1 MCGRSAR
8 CGGARSSR
16 RGRVRSRMMRRSQ
29 MRHSSGSGVVQTL
42 RSVQR
47 RGADGT
53 DAEEQK
59 DNMYRPNSELLH
71 PVNNPSKFGSRAA
84 RSPVGAALR
93 SIHP

>member
-1 MCGRSAR
+1 VRGRGAR

-16 RGRVRSRMMRRSQ
+16 RSRVHYRMMRRSQ
-29 MRHSSGSGVVQTL
+29 VRHGSGFGVMQRL

-47 RGADGT
+47 RGADGA
-53 DAEEQK
+53 DGEEQE
-59 DNMYRPNSELLH
+59 DNMYRPYSELLH

>member
-53 DAEEQK
+53 DAEE
-59 DNMYRPNSELLH
+59 
-71 PVNNPSKFGSRAA
+71 
-84 RSPVGAALR
+84 
-93 SIHP
+93 